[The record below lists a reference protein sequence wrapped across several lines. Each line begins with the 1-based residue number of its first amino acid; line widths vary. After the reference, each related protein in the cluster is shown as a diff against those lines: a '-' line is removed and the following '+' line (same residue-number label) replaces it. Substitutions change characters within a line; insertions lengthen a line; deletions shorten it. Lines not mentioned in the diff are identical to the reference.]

1 MANNFNKTINLNL
14 NASTGLK
21 TLDELKLKSEELQAT
36 LSTLDVT
43 SIDFKTTKAELDT
56 VNGKLKTF
64 GQTSQE
70 ASDIATEAFVKTSQ
84 AIVGTTGT
92 LLTFASSSST
102 ADQVT
107 AKLAKTLALVDSI
120 EKIAQATKA
129 TSIFLQ
135 NKANEAT
142 ATGIVQ
148 AGLFARAQT
157 FLSTTVTGI
166 TTAFKNLYVVLL
178 ANPFTAVIAVLG
190 IVTASV
196 FAFTKST
203 QELIDEQQKLY
214 DQTNA
219 TNDAIQE
226 YNDVIR
232 ESLVL
237 DEKRK
242 NLRKGEELQRRL
254 AIQSITEEQL
264 KADQKILDFEKK
276 VAFERKAIVD
286 SFYFSVFG
294 FTTEQQQKFKEF
306 DTELRNLKTARADL
320 DNKLVDQET
329 KNSEAVNKI
338 LNEDTQK
345 QIQLRQSQ
353 LANFED
359 YASKLEL
366 ISLELQSTLSD
377 IQEREANGDKNTFV
391 DRLIARQNYNNAL
404 AKIDKE
410 ELARIQAVYD
420 KQVEIDEK
428 FDAKEKSANDKRTA
442 DELARQ
448 KAIDDD
454 FDKRVAK
461 AEKNKEDQLKAFEAL
476 KAKGVETF
484 DALEAKKQ
492 EEDLKNLIAG
502 LNASID
508 ALNTFN
514 NVLDKLGLDKGSG
527 LRAINTS
534 LSAILQGFV
543 KISEDGKITFEE
555 LTTESLKALS
565 TISVTVNESIQA
577 SIEKNIESID
587 EAINTIEEK
596 RKQVEDD
603 INESLSKQKDLED
616 KLSEARVND
625 REKILKAIDAERARE
640 KQLAKDKVK
649 FAEEERKLE
658 EKKKEEKRKA
668 FIANK
673 AASVTQAAIATSV
686 AIITA
691 QAAPPPAGQIL
702 AILAGISGAL
712 QVASILAQPIPQFRK
727 GGFTSTSNDDSKIA
741 GITHANEYVVSAP
754 IVRSPKFKSVINEIE
769 TARKTGSYQSGGF
782 TSPQNDTNDNRF
794 EQILQQTIELSNRP
808 IVVTVVDI
816 NNGQQRVAEVIDAA
830 TL

>member
-120 EKIAQATKA
+120 EKISQATKA

-214 DQTNA
+214 EQTLA

-226 YNDVIR
+226 YNDIIR

-242 NLRKGEELQRRL
+242 NLRKGEELERRL
-254 AIQSITEEQL
+254 AIDSLKEAQI
-264 KADQKILDFEKK
+264 KADEAILAKEILIAK
-276 VAFERKAIVD
+276 ERKAIVD

-294 FTTEQQQKFKEF
+294 FTTEQLQKFKDF
-306 DTELRNLKTARADL
+306 DNEIAELKNKRLAL

-338 LNEDTQK
+338 INEDTQK
-345 QIQLRQSQ
+345 RIQLRQSE

-366 ISLELQSTLSD
+366 LSLELQSTLSD
-377 IQEREANGDKNTFV
+377 IQEREANGDKNTYTE
-391 DRLIARQNYNNAL
+391 RLIAKQNYNNAK
-404 AKIDKE
+404 AKLDKE

-454 FDKRVAK
+454 FDKRVAN
-461 AEKNKEDQLKAFEAL
+461 AEKNRAEAFDKVKNTSKETFDKLTEDQEKALKEYRDQLKSTIDVIDKFSSILDDLGVDSGSGIRSINAGLRTLLSELDLALEDGVVKSKEKIQIILKTASAITEAVNEAIKTTFERDIEAL
-476 KAKGVETF
+476 DKS
-484 DALEAKKQ
+484 LEVLQEKRDLIEQGIEESNSKQ
-492 EEDLKNLIAG
+492 EELEK
-502 LNASID
+502 
-508 ALNTFN
+508 
-514 NVLDKLGLDKGSG
+514 KL
-527 LRAINTS
+527 T
-534 LSAILQGFV
+534 
-543 KISEDGKITFEE
+543 
-555 LTTESLKALS
+555 
-565 TISVTVNESIQA
+565 
-577 SIEKNIESID
+577 
-587 EAINTIEEK
+587 
-596 RKQVEDD
+596 
-603 INESLSKQKDLED
+603 
-616 KLSEARVND
+616 EARLGD

-640 KQLAKDKVK
+640 KQLAKDRLKS
-649 FAEEERKLE
+649 LE
-658 EKKKEEKRKA
+658 DEKKINEQKRELQKKA
-668 FIANK
+668 FIAEK
-673 AASVTQAAIATSV
+673 IAALAQAGINIALGITT
-686 AIITA
+686 ALINPITA
-691 QAAPPPAGQIL
+691 PVIVPLIAALG
-702 AILAGISGAL
+702 AI
-712 QVASILAQPIPQFRK
+712 QVGVIAATPIPEFKK